1 MTRQHVYLLTALLTL
16 PFLSCSGE
24 PEQSQMPVEIGT
36 PMDEELPISHDAL
49 RDLFER
55 LDCISMTG
63 YQCDHTFAVTQKF
76 LRERDLPVEPM
87 IEWLG
92 ENGAGCDCEVMMN
105 TAAEWEDI
113 VGYQPP
119 DEDA

>member
-1 MTRQHVYLLTALLTL
+1 MGDN
-16 PFLSCSGE
+16 P
-24 PEQSQMPVEIGT
+24 
-36 PMDEELPISHDAL
+36 PISHDAL

-55 LDCISMTG
+55 LDRTSLTG
-63 YQCDHTFAVTQKF
+63 YQCDHTFALTEKF
-76 LRERDLPVEPM
+76 LRERRIPVEPM

-105 TAAEWEDI
+105 TAAHWEEI

>member
-1 MTRQHVYLLTALLTL
+1 MKVLLNTIVASILLL
-16 PFLSCSGE
+16 VCVVAGCSGAPGE
-24 PEQSQMPVEIGT
+24 GGI
-36 PMDEELPISHDAL
+36 PMDEEPPISHDAL

-55 LDCISMTG
+55 LDRTSMTG
-63 YQCDHTFAVTQKF
+63 YECDHTFAVTREF
-76 LRERDLPVEPM
+76 LHERNLPVEPM

-113 VGYQPP
+113 VGYESP
-119 DEDA
+119 D